1 MNIPLPKISPAV
13 RLSFGLVL
21 FTLSVLL
28 IIDMAGLIPKRSDM
42 VLDTRKRVSE
52 SLAVQLSVAATS
64 RDPYIVNSTLESFV
78 KRNSD
83 VIAASMAKESGEV
96 VAKFGEFSDGSYLY
110 ANEELSLED
119 LIYIPIFNGAE
130 RWGTVNVEFAPVYT
144 GGVWGYFKQSIFGM
158 LVIV

>member
-78 KRNSD
+78 
-83 VIAASMAKESGEV
+83 
-96 VAKFGEFSDGSYLY
+96 
-110 ANEELSLED
+110 
-119 LIYIPIFNGAE
+119 
-130 RWGTVNVEFAPVYT
+130 
-144 GGVWGYFKQSIFGM
+144 
-158 LVIV
+158 